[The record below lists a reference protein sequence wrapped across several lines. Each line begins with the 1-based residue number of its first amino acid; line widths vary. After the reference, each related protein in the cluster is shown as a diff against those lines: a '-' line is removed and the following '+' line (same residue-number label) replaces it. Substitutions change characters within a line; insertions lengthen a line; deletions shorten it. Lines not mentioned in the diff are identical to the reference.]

1 MVACTSPTGMRTRRW
16 TARSSGIGSPAG
28 LALRAPPKCRG
39 GTAASA
45 IIAVGP
51 RLEAP
56 EEVSDAVDAE
66 RKVTSGTAAAAAMVW
81 PLSVSANLA
90 ALPC

>member
-51 RLEAP
+51 RFEAP
-56 EEVSDAVDAE
+56 EVSDAVEAG
-66 RKVTSGTAAAAAMVW
+66 RKDTSGTAAAAAMAW